1 MSSLKKDLDSSA
13 MQAINLVVKSKAQS
27 KVYLFLLKH
36 HSARGEEIVKGT
48 HLHPSTVRESL
59 SKMHSRGIIKRVK
72 LKNELIG
79 KNPFIYS
86 AVSPSVLLQQ
96 YVGQLEEQW
105 NSLIDRTLGS
115 KISIQLVS
123 KGGTKK

>member
-1 MSSLKKDLDSSA
+1 MSSRKKDLDSSA

-36 HSARGEEIVKGT
+36 PSARGEEIVKGT
-48 HLHPSTVRESL
+48 NLHPSTVRESL
-59 SKMHSRGIIKRVK
+59 SKMYSRKLIKRVK

-105 NSLIDRTLGS
+105 NSLLNRTLGS

-123 KGGTKK
+123 KGGKKK